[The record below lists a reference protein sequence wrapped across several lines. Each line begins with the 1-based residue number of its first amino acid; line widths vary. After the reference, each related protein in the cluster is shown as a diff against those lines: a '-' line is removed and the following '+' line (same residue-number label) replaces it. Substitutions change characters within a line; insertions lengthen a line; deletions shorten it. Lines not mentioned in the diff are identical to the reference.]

1 MTPAEPVHAA
11 PGTSSRCTRASSW
24 RPPFRNTRDT
34 AAMSAAS
41 SELLLLSGGGGA
53 GASGEGAGVVS
64 EAGPRSAVAEDGRE
78 SRRAML

>member
-41 SELLLLSGGGGA
+41 SELLLLSM
-53 GASGEGAGVVS
+53 VLS
-64 EAGPRSAVAEDGRE
+64 ETVLCECKR
-78 SRRAML
+78 LLILIQQF